1 VEKRHR
7 QIIAARVRSSP
18 PFPVAS
24 RPVYPRLVRDEP
36 ADQPAADPTPRRVPR
51 EISAAQYE
59 WDERWD
65 GLS

>member
-1 VEKRHR
+1 MEKSRP
-7 QIIAARVRSSP
+7 QIIAARVRSST
-18 PFPVAS
+18 PFPGAN
-24 RPVYPRLVRDEP
+24 PQTYPRLVRDEP
-36 ADQPAADPTPRRVPR
+36 AGEQVGEHASRRVPR